1 MNIEKLHKLIDYSS
15 EGIIVVDRDGIIKL
29 YNKSARKIFGIEYE
43 TSYGHQSGKIEDGDI
58 VILADN
64 FLGGDDGDLTPK
76 DLEAIGIKDRE
87 IKKGTC
93 IVAIGT
99 YNEKENIYK
108 IHNGLDDVKL
118 SISTEIDN
126 LEVRAVIDC
135 RDKYVEIN
143 VNNINFYMK
152 YIYSIGFMVI
162 IDSKTKNIKF
172 YQDKGY
178 TARKEGIRDIL
189 IGKEYIE
196 KLKKNRSFEVLNKHI
211 LDIHEDS
218 EAINKLMKVA
228 NLEEKNIH
236 DAIWNINGRRV
247 LSKVLCMD
255 KQNGG
260 AALIIEDTCKNKS
273 IEKST
278 IYEGLVRSSSRK
290 EKIDFESIIGN
301 SYKSNKVKELA
312 WKASKSNSTV
322 LILGES
328 GTGKTL
334 LGNEIHKKSNRCSN
348 PFIHVN
354 CAAIPDSLLESE
366 LFGYEKGAFTGA
378 NNRGKIGYFEL
389 AQGGTLFLDEVFE
402 MSSHMQVKV
411 LNVIQNK
418 FLYRIGG
425 SEKIN
430 LDIRIIAATN
440 KDLKEEVK
448 KGNFREDLYY
458 RINVFPID
466 IPALRE
472 RPEDISNLIEGL
484 LPEICKKIGITRK
497 RISLEAMNK
506 LYKYKWPGNIRELEN
521 IIERAANLSDGDIIL
536 SKDIEIP
543 IEDFLCE
550 ERISYKEQMIQFEK
564 QLLSVTINRFNG
576 DKKKAM
582 EYLKMPKTTFYDRMK
597 KCGID

>member
-1 MNIEKLHKLIDYSS
+1 MDIEKLHKLIDYSS
-15 EGIIVVDRDGIIKL
+15 EGIIVVDRNGIITL

-43 TSYGHQSGKIEDGDI
+43 TSYGHPRGKIEDGDI

-76 DLEAIGIKDRE
+76 DLQAIGIKDKE

-99 YNEKENIYK
+99 YNGKESIYK

-118 SISTEIDN
+118 SISAETDS

-135 RDKYVEIN
+135 TGKYVEIS

-152 YIYSIGFMVI
+152 YIYSIGFMVV
-162 IDSKTKNIKF
+162 IDPKTKNIKF

-196 KLKKNRSFEVLNKHI
+196 KLKKNRSFEVINKHI
-211 LDIHEDS
+211 LEIHEDS
-218 EAINKLMKVA
+218 EAISKLMKVA

-255 KQNGG
+255 KKNGG
-260 AALIIEDTCKNKS
+260 AALIIEDTSQTKN

-278 IYEGLVRSSSRK
+278 IYEGLVRSSSQK
-290 EKIDFESIIGN
+290 EKIDFQNIIGN
-301 SYKSNKVKELA
+301 SHKSNKVKELA

-334 LGNEIHKKSNRCSN
+334 LGSEIHKKSNRYRNS
-348 PFIHVN
+348 FVHVN

-378 NNRGKIGYFEL
+378 NNKGKIGYFEL
-389 AQGGTLFLDEVFE
+389 AQGGTLFLDEVCE

-430 LDIRIIAATN
+430 LNIRIIAATN
-440 KDLKEEVK
+440 KDLKEEVQ

-458 RINVFPID
+458 RINVFPIH

-472 RPEDISNLIEGL
+472 RPEDIGNLIEGL
-484 LPEICKKIGITRK
+484 LPEICKKIGVTRK

-521 IIERAANLSDGDIIL
+521 IIERAANLSDEDIIL

-543 IEDFLCE
+543 IEECICE
-550 ERISYKEQMIQFEK
+550 EKISYKEQMIQLEK
-564 QLLSVTINRFNG
+564 QLLTVTINRFNG
-576 DKKKAM
+576 DKKRAM